1 MSAPAQPWRL
11 AEPSAP
17 WPLLA
22 GDLPDLNVWLALSH
36 RGHPFH
42 DTASAYWQS
51 VCEQNTALWF
61 CRPTMMGLVRLLS
74 QSAVMG
80 SQVLPLEQA
89 LEVYLRWL
97 DVPQVRLLPEPAE
110 LDSRLQAMLS
120 AQVEPLPARLWTDLC
135 LAALA
140 DAAGLRLVS
149 FDRDFER
156 LGLERLHLLAR

>member
-1 MSAPAQPWRL
+1 MSEPARPWRV

-17 WPLLA
+17 WPLRT

-42 DTASAYWQS
+42 EAASAYWQG
-51 VCEQNTALWF
+51 VCEQETPLWF

-74 QSAVMG
+74 QAAVMG
-80 SQVLPLEQA
+80 PQVLTLDQA
-89 LEVYLRWL
+89 FDVYWRWL
-97 DVPQVRLLPEPAE
+97 AVPQVRLLPEPAE

-135 LAALA
+135 LVAVA

-156 LGLERLHLLAR
+156 LGPQRLQILAR